1 MLSQICNC
9 FHLVCALSFLSVN
22 GAFHRE
28 KKNKLILEQFSFINY
43 FLNGLCV
50 FSVVSKN
57 SLPNPVTQVVS
68 CFLLEI
74 SLFCVSHLGLCSF
87 FKKIVYLFWAML
99 RLCCHAGFFLNVVS
113 WGYSVVVAHVPLI
126 AVASVITEHKP

>member
-1 MLSQICNC
+1 MICNY
-9 FHLVCALSFLSVN
+9 FHLVCALSFLSLN

-28 KKNKLILEQFSFINY
+28 KNLILKQFSFINY
-43 FLNGLCV
+43 FLNGPCV

-57 SLPNPVTQVVS
+57 SLKNPVTQVVP

-87 FKKIVYLFWAML
+87 FKKICLFVLGYAGSLLPCGLFSNCGKSGLLCSYGAWASH
-99 RLCCHAGFFLNVVS
+99 CGGFS
-113 WGYSVVVAHVPLI
+113 CD
-126 AVASVITEHKP
+126 

>member
-1 MLSQICNC
+1 MVPFI
-9 FHLVCALSFLSVN
+9 
-22 GAFHRE
+22 E
-28 KKNKLILEQFSFINY
+28 KKILILDQPSFINY
-43 FLNGLCV
+43 FLNGPCV

-68 CFLLEI
+68 FCFLLEI

-99 RLCCHAGFFLNVVS
+99 GLCCHAGFFLNVVS
-113 WGYSVVVAHVPLI
+113 RGYSVVDSGAC
-126 AVASVITEHKP
+126 ASHCGGFLLLSTSPRACRLQ